1 MYYSSG
7 KLDAVMPHALFP
19 EKLVTVPIG
28 IFLLSIILYALNE
41 LVKYAQVFWSKRAQ
55 QTNLAILKDTPSTT
69 SLTEGDESPHVIFLP
84 IGPVSPTTATEE
96 SKSSR
101 GDSVSI
107 SGTGRPNNSNT
118 HIHIK
123 GNNPQTDR
131 LDYCGTQDQNSQ
143 THLCKKIPENCY
155 GSPMEGEQEVYPT
168 SEEIMSVTD
177 YMKTVRVGHI
187 KAGPNHEHIK
197 ELAKLPHAGQT
208 KVIVLTYD
216 ANKQKAEQ
224 PKST

>member
-1 MYYSSG
+1 MHYSSG
-7 KLDAVMPHALFP
+7 KLDAGMPPALFP
-19 EKLVTVPIG
+19 EKPVTVSIG

-55 QTNLAILKDTPSTT
+55 QTNLAILKDTSSTT

-84 IGPVSPTTATEE
+84 IRPVSPTTATEE
-96 SKSSR
+96 SKNS
-101 GDSVSI
+101 GGNSVSF

-143 THLCKKIPENCY
+143 TH
-155 GSPMEGEQEVYPT
+155 
-168 SEEIMSVTD
+168 
-177 YMKTVRVGHI
+177 
-187 KAGPNHEHIK
+187 EHIK
-197 ELAKLPHAGQT
+197 ELAKLLHAGQT

-216 ANKQKAEQ
+216 VNKQKAEQ